1 MFDYAGLEALAAVVR
16 EGSFERAARRLHV
29 TPSAVSQRVK
39 QLEERAG
46 QVLVLRGTP
55 CTGTDAGRRLC
66 LHVEQVALLEN
77 ELRRANPALLQGGHA
92 APPTLKL
99 AVNADSL
106 STWFM
111 DAMAAFTAGG
121 NELLDI
127 RIDDQ
132 DHTAQRIKEGDVLA
146 AVTASAASITGC
158 NTWPLGLVHYVA
170 AASPAFVARHFAG
183 GVTAEALAR
192 APMMTYD
199 RKDRLQEKWL
209 QQQGLAPRRTPPKHF
224 LPSNDGFVRSCEVG
238 MGWGMHP
245 TVLIRRQLD
254 AGTLVELLPGTG
266 MDMPLY
272 WVHARSVQAGLE
284 RLTQCVVAAARARL
298 APTPAGPHTPESS
311 KTGAATAGS
320 ASV

>member
-1 MFDYAGLEALAAVVR
+1 MLDYAGLEALAAVVR
-16 EGSFERAARRLHV
+16 EGSFERAARQLHI
-29 TPSAVSQRVK
+29 TPSAVSQRIK

-46 QVLVLRGTP
+46 QVLVLRGQP
-55 CTGTDAGRRLC
+55 CTGTEAGRRLC

-77 ELRRANPALLQGGHA
+77 ELRRAHPALLLADGQA
-92 APPTLKL
+92 TPPTLKL

-132 DHTAQRIKEGDVLA
+132 EHTAQRIKEGEVLA
-146 AVTASAASITGC
+146 AVTASGASIAGC
-158 NTWPLGLVHYVA
+158 NTWPLGSVHYVA
-170 AASPAFVARHFAG
+170 AASPAFVARHLADG
-183 GVTAEALAR
+183 STAQAMAQ
-192 APMMTYD
+192 APMMTFG
-199 RKDRLQEKWL
+199 RQDRLQEQWL
-209 QQQGLAPRRTPPKHF
+209 QQQGLTTRRHPPRHF

-245 TVLIRRQLD
+245 TALIERQLQ

-284 RLTQCVVAAARARL
+284 RLTQCVMAAARQWL
-298 APTPAGPHTPESS
+298 PLGAPG
-311 KTGAATAGS
+311 
-320 ASV
+320 